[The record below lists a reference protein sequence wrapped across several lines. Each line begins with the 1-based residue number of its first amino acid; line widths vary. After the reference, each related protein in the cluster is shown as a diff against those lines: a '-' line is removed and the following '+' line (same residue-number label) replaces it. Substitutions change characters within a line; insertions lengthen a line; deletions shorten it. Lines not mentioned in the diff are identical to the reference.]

1 MVNRLFLIMVLI
13 FGNYVY
19 AQQSDCKVIKAD
31 ISGSYSGGCKNGL
44 AHGKGIA
51 QGTDRYEG
59 QFIKGMPD
67 GRGTYRWA
75 EGTYY
80 EGQWKNGLRE
90 GMGKMVYRDS
100 VVTGYWKDDK
110 YLGEKLIPPFK
121 ITNSRSVSRST
132 ISKSVN
138 VGNGVRIRILQGGSD
153 NTTIEDFSLAYDSGG
168 EYRVGN
174 TIGIQNTL
182 IPLDVKV
189 RYRSWNQLH
198 TTQYDVI
205 FEFTI
210 YDPGTWDVVIT
221 N

>member
-1 MVNRLFLIMVLI
+1 MVNRLFLIVVLI

-19 AQQSDCKVIKAD
+19 AQQSDCKVTIAD

-44 AHGKGIA
+44 AHGKGVA

-67 GRGTYRWA
+67 GKGTYRWA

-80 EGQWKNGLRE
+80 EGQWKNGMRE

-100 VVTGYWKDDK
+100 LVTGYWKDDK

-132 ISKSVN
+132 ISKSIN

-174 TIGIQNTL
+174 TFGIQNTL

-198 TTQYDVI
+198 STQYDVI

-210 YDPGTWDVVIT
+210 NDPGTWDVAIT

>member
-1 MVNRLFLIMVLI
+1 MVNRLFLIVVLI

-19 AQQSDCKVIKAD
+19 AQQSDCKVTIAD

-44 AHGKGIA
+44 AHGKGVA

-67 GRGTYRWA
+67 GKGTYRWA

-80 EGQWKNGLRE
+80 EGQWKNGMRE
-90 GMGKMVYRDS
+90 GMGKMVYSDS
-100 VVTGYWKDDK
+100 VVNGYWKDDK
-110 YLGEKLIPPFK
+110 YLGEKLMPPFK

-132 ISKSVN
+132 ITKSISSV
-138 VGNGVRIRILQGGSD
+138 NGVRIKILQGGSD
-153 NTTIEDFSLAYDSGG
+153 NTTIEDFYLTYDSGD
-168 EYRVGN
+168 EYRMGN
-174 TIGIQNTL
+174 TFGIQNTL
-182 IPLDVKV
+182 FPLDVKV
-189 RYRSWNQLH
+189 RYRTWNQMH
-198 TTQYDVI
+198 SAQYDVV